1 MFFLVVLL
9 LVLAA
14 TGAVVYYALLARQ
27 AVQGYKASNQVVPG
41 RPTSAPSSWAGSHD
55 ACALL
60 HRRLI
65 VAMAALRAN
74 QAFDDDGALLDLRVE
89 LEQQALAIDE
99 RLVAI
104 DALPAPGRAEPL
116 TQVTAATAAIEQAV
130 TDLASRS
137 VADLKP
143 AVDAA
148 LADLRERTTALDDIR
163 RELDATDPSVV
174 GPGATSTDPTS
185 TDPTRTD
192 PTRTDPPPGTAA
204 EG

>member
-1 MFFLVVLL
+1 MLLLVVLL
-9 LVLAA
+9 ILAA
-14 TGAVVYYALLARQ
+14 AGAVAVYYAMLARQ

-41 RPTSAPSSWAGSHD
+41 RPTSAPASWAGSHD

-60 HRRLI
+60 HRRLV

-104 DALPAPGRAEPL
+104 DALPAPGRADPL
-116 TQVTAATAAIEQAV
+116 AQVTAATAAIEQAV

-148 LADLRERTTALDDIR
+148 LADLRQRTTALDDIR
-163 RELDATDPSVV
+163 RQLDATDPSV
-174 GPGATSTDPTS
+174 ADPS
-185 TDPTRTD
+185 VA
-192 PTRTDPPPGTAA
+192 DPPPETAA
-204 EG
+204 PG